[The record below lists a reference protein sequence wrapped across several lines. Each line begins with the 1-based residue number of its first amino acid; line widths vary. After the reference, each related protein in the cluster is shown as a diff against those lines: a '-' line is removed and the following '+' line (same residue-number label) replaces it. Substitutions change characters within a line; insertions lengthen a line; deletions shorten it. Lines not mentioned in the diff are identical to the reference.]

1 MALPVKK
8 STKTRKRRR
17 LAYFKQSKTPLSVCP
32 KCKKPI
38 RSHQAC
44 SFCGTYKGREIVEIK
59 IKKAKPG
66 KPKKEEEKQP
76 KT

>member
-17 LAYFKQSKTPLSVCP
+17 MAYFKQSAARLNVCP

-38 RSHQAC
+38 RPHRAC
-44 SFCGTYKGREIVEIK
+44 TFCGFYRGRETMAIK
-59 IKKAKPG
+59 LKSDKAK
-66 KPKKEEEKQP
+66 KKEDNK
-76 KT
+76 